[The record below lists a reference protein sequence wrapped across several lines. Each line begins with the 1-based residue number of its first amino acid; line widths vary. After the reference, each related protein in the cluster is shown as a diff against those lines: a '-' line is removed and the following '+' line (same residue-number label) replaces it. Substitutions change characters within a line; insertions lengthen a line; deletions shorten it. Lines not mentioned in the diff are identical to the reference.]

1 MKSTIV
7 IPTYHSRVNP
17 IKEDLVYDHPTPLDD
32 NGTLGRLLES
42 LKILRERDFQVIV
55 ISCPTNPSIGKEVK
69 DKVDKTI
76 EPFRKDY
83 KILHFSHPDL
93 LKFHKLAKGKSAED
107 YIPYLSLEGY
117 SNIRNMCLILP
128 HILKA
133 DVSILIDD
141 DEVFEDPDFIKKA
154 LEFVGKDENF
164 GIAGFYLQAH
174 GGYKFT
180 RKREWWKIFWDNT
193 GAMNRA
199 FKIIDNP
206 PRLKD
211 TPFVFGGNMVIH
223 KNMFIRVLFDPYIS
237 RGEDIDFLCNAK
249 SKGFKFLL
257 DRELS
262 IKHLP
267 PKGQNPLW
275 LKMRE
280 DIKRFI
286 YMRVKLK
293 RRGYPIEKTM
303 PYPGYFLTK
312 SLHLKIVVTNLIL
325 SLRSFFKG
333 SMNESF
339 QFLKNITLIFK
350 YRKNASSNYLK
361 FKEMENNWRDFMNW
375 IDENR
380 NAIKAI
386 IGQETCR

>member
-1 MKSTIV
+1 MKCAIV
-7 IPTYHSRVNP
+7 IPTYWARVKP
-17 IKEDLVYDHPTPLDD
+17 KKEDLVYDHPTPTGEE
-32 NGTLGRLLES
+32 GTLERLLKS
-42 LKILRERDFQVIV
+42 LSVLKGSDFYVII

-69 DKVDKTI
+69 NKIDKIIK
-76 EPFRKDY
+76 PYMRNY
-83 KILHFSHPDL
+83 KILHFSYPDL
-93 LKFHKLAKGKSAED
+93 LKFHKLIKEKGKHE
-107 YIPYLSLEGY
+107 YIPYISLEGY

-128 HILKA
+128 HILQA
-133 DVSILIDD
+133 DVSVLIDD
-141 DEVFEDPDFIKKA
+141 DEVFEDPDFLEKA
-154 LEFVGKDENF
+154 LEFVGKDEIF
-164 GIAGFYLQAH
+164 AIAGTYLQAH
-174 GGYKFT
+174 GGYKFID
-180 RKREWWKIFWDNT
+180 RKEWWKIFWDNT

-223 KNMFIRVLFDPYIS
+223 KSMFTQVLFDPYIS

-257 DRELS
+257 DNRLS

-286 YMRVKLK
+286 YMKVKLK
-293 RRGYPIEKTM
+293 KIGYPLENTM
-303 PYPGYFLTK
+303 PYPGYFLTNNLYFK
-312 SLHLKIVVTNLIL
+312 TVVTNFIL
-325 SLRSFFKG
+325 SFRSFFMG

-339 QFLKNITLIFK
+339 QFLKNIILVFR
-350 YRKNASSNYLK
+350 YRKTASSNYHK
-361 FKEMENNWRDFMNW
+361 FKEMDSNWREFMNW
-375 IDENR
+375 IDENK
-380 NAIKAI
+380 NVLKTI
-386 IGQETCR
+386 IG

>member
-1 MKSTIV
+1 MKSVIV
-7 IPTYHSRVNP
+7 IPTYHSRAKP
-17 IKEDLVYDHPTPLDD
+17 HKEDLVYDHPTPTGED
-32 NGTLGRLLES
+32 GTLGRLLAS
-42 LKILRERDFQVIV
+42 LSVLRESDLYVIV

-69 DKVDKTI
+69 NKIDKIIK
-76 EPFRKDY
+76 PYMKDY
-83 KILHFSHPDL
+83 KILHFSYPDL
-93 LKFHKLAKGKSAED
+93 LKFHRLAKGRGGHE
-107 YIPYLSLEGY
+107 YISYLNLEGY

-154 LEFVGKDENF
+154 LEFIGKDEIF

-180 RKREWWKIFWDNT
+180 RKKDWWKICWDNT
-193 GAMNRA
+193 GAMNKA
-199 FKIIDNP
+199 FEIIDNP

-211 TPFVFGGNMVIH
+211 TPFVFGGNMIIH
-223 KNMFIRVLFDPYIS
+223 KNMFTRVSFDPCIS
-237 RGEDIDFLCNAK
+237 RGEDIDFLINAK

-257 DRELS
+257 DNKLS

-286 YMRVKLK
+286 YMRFKLK
-293 RRGYPIEKTM
+293 KSGYSIENTM
-303 PYPGYFLTK
+303 PYPGYFLTN
-312 SLHLKIVVTNLIL
+312 SLYFKIVITNMIL
-325 SLRSFFKG
+325 ALRAVLRGNIREVFKF
-333 SMNESF
+333 SE
-339 QFLKNITLIFK
+339 NIILIFK
-350 YRKNASSNYLK
+350 YRKTAASDYHK
-361 FKEMENNWRDFMNW
+361 FKKMENNWHDFMNW
-375 IDENR
+375 IAENR
-380 NAIKAI
+380 NVFKTI
-386 IGQETCR
+386 IG

>member
-1 MKSTIV
+1 MKSVIV
-7 IPTYHSRVNP
+7 IPTYWARVKP
-17 IKEDLVYDHPTPLDD
+17 RKEDLVYDHPTPLDG

-42 LKILRERDFQVIV
+42 LKILKGSNFDVIV
-55 ISCPTNPSIGKEVK
+55 ISCTTNPSIGKEVK
-69 DKVDKTI
+69 DKVDKII
-76 EPFRKDY
+76 EPFRKNY

-93 LKFHKLAKGKSAED
+93 LKFYKLAEEKSATE
-107 YIPYLSLEGY
+107 YIPYLNLEGY

-154 LEFVGKDENF
+154 LEFVGKDEIF
-164 GIAGFYLQAH
+164 AVAGFYLQAH
-174 GGYKFT
+174 GVYKFNE
-180 RKREWWKIFWDNT
+180 RKEWWKTFWDNT

-223 KNMFIRVLFDPYIS
+223 KNMFTRVLFDPYIS

-286 YMRVKLK
+286 YMMTKLK
-293 RRGYPIEKTM
+293 KRGYPIEKTM
-303 PYPGYFLTK
+303 PYPGYFLTG
-312 SLHLKIVVTNLIL
+312 SLYFKIILTNIL
-325 SLRSFFKG
+325 LFFRTLFNGKIK
-333 SMNESF
+333 ETPH
-339 QFLKNITLIFK
+339 FLKNIILIFK
-350 YRKNASSNYLK
+350 YRKNASSNYPK
-361 FKEMENNWRDFMNW
+361 FEKMENNWRDFMNW

-380 NAIKAI
+380 NAIKTI
-386 IGQETCR
+386 IG

>member
-1 MKSTIV
+1 MKSAIV
-7 IPTYHSRVNP
+7 IPTYWARVKP
-17 IKEDLVYDHPTPLDD
+17 LKEDLVYDHPTPLDH

-42 LKILRERDFQVIV
+42 LKILKKIDCNVVI
-55 ISCPTNPSIGKEVK
+55 ISCPTSPSIGKEVK
-69 DKVDKTI
+69 DKVDKII
-76 EPFRKDY
+76 EPFKKNY
-83 KILHFSHPDL
+83 KILHFSYPDL
-93 LKFHKLAKGKSAED
+93 SKFRKLAKEKSAAE
-107 YIPYLSLEGY
+107 YVPYLSLDGY

-141 DEVFEDPDFIKKA
+141 DEVFEDPDFILKA
-154 LEFVGKDENF
+154 LEFVGKNEIF
-164 GIAGFYLQAH
+164 AVAGIYLQAH

-180 RKREWWKIFWDNT
+180 RKREWWKIFWNNT
-193 GAMNRA
+193 GAMNKA
-199 FKIIDNP
+199 FELIDNP

-211 TPFVFGGNMVIH
+211 TPFVFGGNMILH
-223 KNMFIRVLFDPYIS
+223 KNIFTRVLFDPYIS

-267 PKGQNPLW
+267 PPGQNPLW

-293 RRGYPIEKTM
+293 KGGYPIKNTM
-303 PYPGYFLTK
+303 PYPGYFLTG
-312 SLHLKIVVTNLIL
+312 SLVCKIVLTNIIL
-325 SLRSFFKG
+325 FLRSLFSGKIKDTPY
-333 SMNESF
+333 
-339 QFLKNITLIFK
+339 FLKNMILIFK
-350 YRKNASSNYLK
+350 YRKTAYSNYLK
-361 FKEMENNWRDFMNW
+361 FKKTENKWRDFMNW
-375 IDENR
+375 IDRNR
-380 NAIKAI
+380 NEIKTI
-386 IGQETCR
+386 IG

>member
-1 MKSTIV
+1 MKSVIV
-7 IPTYHSRVNP
+7 IPTYHSRVKP
-17 IKEDLVYDHPTPLDD
+17 HKEDLVYDHPTPLDEE
-32 NGTLGRLLES
+32 GTLGRLLAS
-42 LKILRERDFQVIV
+42 LAVLKGSDFQVIV

-69 DKVDKTI
+69 DKIDKMI
-76 EPFRKDY
+76 EPYIKNY
-83 KILHFSHPDL
+83 KILHFAYPDL
-93 LKFHKLAKGKSAED
+93 LKFHKLAKEKAEYK
-107 YIPYLSLEGY
+107 YISYLSLEGY
-117 SNIRNMCLILP
+117 SNIRNMCLIIP
-128 HILKA
+128 HILQA

-154 LEFVGKDENF
+154 LEFISKDEIF

-180 RKREWWKIFWDNT
+180 RKKDWWKICWDNT
-193 GAMNRA
+193 AAMNKA
-199 FKIIDNP
+199 FEIIDNP

-223 KNMFIRVLFDPYIS
+223 KNMFTRVSFDPYIS

-257 DRELS
+257 DNKLS

-286 YMRVKLK
+286 YMRFKLK
-293 RRGYPIEKTM
+293 KSGYPIKNTM
-303 PYPGYFLTK
+303 PYPGYFLTN
-312 SLHLKIVVTNLIL
+312 SLNSKIVITNIIL
-325 SLRSFFKG
+325 ALRAVFRGKIREAFK
-333 SMNESF
+333 
-339 QFLKNITLIFK
+339 FLKNILLIFK
-350 YRKNASSNYLK
+350 YRKKAVLDYRK
-361 FKEMENNWRDFMNW
+361 FKEMENNWHDFMKW
-375 IDENR
+375 IAENR
-380 NAIKAI
+380 NILKTI
-386 IGQETCR
+386 LG